1 MMVLC
6 THCGLHDAVK
16 IRRREEAK
24 ALSRAYLLPLDI
36 SSALHGFEIIH
47 CSAEKGEADRAPWI
61 KVPFAI
67 LERKTFSVMV
77 SFICSLIFNVKKS
90 ADTYTLPFPWCKN
103 HHGWPLNNMGL
114 NHMIPLIY
122 RYCQQYIYYNTAL
135 WSVVGRMGWWRG
147 TEDIGARL

>member
-77 SFICSLIFNVKKS
+77 SFICSLIL
-90 ADTYTLPFPWCKN
+90 TLRN
-103 HHGWPLNNMGL
+103 
-114 NHMIPLIY
+114 PLILI
-122 RYCQQYIYYNTAL
+122 RCHFHDVKTIMVDPWIIWLWTTWFHLYIDIVNSIYTTVLHCGL
-135 WSVVGRMGWWRG
+135 WLVEWADGEVLR
-147 TEDIGARL
+147 T